1 LYLHIVDSAA
11 AELEGRQGPAT
22 WGNEG
27 YYFAENGVHYW
38 QDIAGWVAEEAFRQG
53 YLQTGSI
60 SSQGSDEEELLK
72 QTGPAVWN
80 FRASCKSIRAKKL
93 FGWDY
98 KEKELKD
105 EIPEIV
111 RSEAE
116 RAGITKGFE

>member
-1 LYLHIVDSAA
+1 LYIDIIDSAA
-11 AELEGRQGPAT
+11 KELNGEVGRAT

-38 QDIAGWVAEEAFRQG
+38 QDVAKWLAQEADRQG
-53 YLQTGSI
+53 LLKGANDPTL
-60 SSQGSDEEELLK
+60 GSDEEEILKYAGSALL
-72 QTGPAVWN
+72 N
-80 FRASCKSIRAKKL
+80 FGASCKSIRAKKL
-93 FGWDY
+93 FGWNC

-116 RAGITKGFE
+116 LAGIKRKI